1 MNRIVSAMM
10 MMALTASL
18 AEAQSGA
25 SGSSSGQATVSVA
38 AKGAKDASAATEAQA
53 SLVENAAVDPAALR
67 QQIESKAAKTSAKAR
82 ARAEARLE
90 ATSKAVDAEADQG
103 ESKVAGRLATE
114 FDMTSDDLMAEKS
127 STGAS
132 WGGLMIAHTLAAN
145 TKTSVTAPE
154 LISMHEGGMGWGQI
168 AAGLGLNLGEAVS
181 AVQSEGKVAGGTLK
195 ADGKIAVAHGEGAK
209 AGLGL
214 GVKTNAATQA
224 GGAKVGAT
232 AGVGAGIKIK
242 P

>member
-18 AEAQSGA
+18 AEAQSSA
-25 SGSSSGQATVSVA
+25 SGSSSGQATVS
-38 AKGAKDASAATEAQA
+38 GATKDASATTEAQA

-67 QQIESKAAKTSAKAR
+67 QQIETKAEKTSAKAR
-82 ARAEARLE
+82 ARAEAKLE
-90 ATSKAVDAEADQG
+90 ATSKAVDAEANQA
-103 ESKVAGRLATE
+103 ESKVADRLATE
-114 FDMTSDDLMAEKS
+114 FGMTSEALMAEKS

-145 TKTSVTAPE
+145 SNTSVTAAE
-154 LISMHEGGMGWGQI
+154 LTSMQQGGMGWGQI
-168 AAGLGLNLGEAVS
+168 AAGLGLNLGEVVS
-181 AVQSEGKVAGGTLK
+181 AVQSEGKVASGTLK
-195 ADGKIAVAHGEGAK
+195 ADGKVAVAHGEGAK

-214 GVKTNAATQA
+214 GVKTSAATQT
-224 GGAKVGAT
+224 GAKVGAT
-232 AGVGAGIKIK
+232 AGVGAGVKIK